1 MKVGDLVKLSAY
13 GLKRKRA
20 TWIEPDDIGIVV
32 KIRTWGNAQSQ
43 DYQIHWS
50 KSNFKSMRA
59 SNRYKWEWEEYNQR
73 KDLKYAK
80 ISPGSSA
87 G

>member
-32 KIRTWGNAQSQ
+32 KIRTWGIAGQ

-50 KSNFKSMRA
+50 KSNFKSKRA
-59 SNRYKWEWEEYNQR
+59 SHRYQWEWEEHNQR

-80 ISPGSSA
+80 ISPDSSA

>member
-20 TWIEPDDIGIVV
+20 TWIDPADVGIIVS
-32 KIRTWGNAQSQ
+32 IRTWGNLSNH
-43 DYQIHWS
+43 DYRVHWS
-50 KSNFKSMRA
+50 RSDYRSKSA
-59 SNRYKWEWEEYNQR
+59 ANRYQWEWEEYNQR

-80 ISPGSSA
+80 ISPGSSV